1 MNKVLIAGGTGLI
14 GQHLSK
20 LLSEQGFSVRH
31 LSRNANPNAI
41 YPAFAWDV
49 DKGTLDPQALE
60 NVDYIINLA
69 GAGVADKPWTQSR
82 KRLITDSRVK
92 SNQLLKRY
100 ILAMEKKPKAFISS
114 AAVGYYGDN
123 PTDQWVSED
132 TAPGQGFLPESCIAW
147 EASIRSVAETGV
159 RQVALRIG
167 IVLAKDG
174 GALPKMTQT
183 MKFGLAPYFG
193 NGQTW
198 YPWIHIEDLCRM
210 FLFAIQDQDMQG
222 FFNAVAPNPVR
233 NKTLIQA
240 AARVFTRRAI
250 LLPAPRLALYTVLG
264 ELADAILTGVR
275 ASSAKIQKE
284 GFDFEFPKL
293 EEALLD
299 LKASKKIG
307 K

>member
-14 GQHLSK
+14 GQRLSK
-20 LLSEQGFSVRH
+20 LLNEQGFLVQH
-31 LSRNANPNAI
+31 LSRNANPSAP
-41 YPAFAWDV
+41 YPTFAWDV
-49 DKGTLDPQALE
+49 DKGTIDPQALE

-69 GAGVADKPWTQSR
+69 GTGVADKPWTQAR

-92 SNQLLKRY
+92 SNQVLKRY
-100 ILAMEKKPKAFISS
+100 ILAMGQKPKAYISS
-114 AAVGYYGDN
+114 AAVGYYGNN
-123 PTDQWVSED
+123 PTEQWVGEEA
-132 TAPGQGFLPESCIAW
+132 APGKGFLPESCIAW
-147 EASIRSVAETGV
+147 EASIRSLAETGV

-167 IVLAKDG
+167 IVLATDG
-174 GALPKMTQT
+174 GALPKMTQS

-210 FLFAIQDQDMQG
+210 FLFAMQDQDMQG
-222 FFNAVAPNPVR
+222 FYNAVAPNPVR

-240 AARVFTRRAI
+240 AARIFARRAI
-250 LLPAPRLALYTVLG
+250 LLPAPSLALYTVLG

-299 LKASKKIG
+299 LKQAKAK
-307 K
+307 